1 MAEGKGQQGCWVWPR
16 RGANLAAAFLLSL
29 CMCACRRLAGWV
41 AGCVCQSL
49 GVMQL
54 SRKDLGKL
62 VDRMVVDP
70 ASPAAITSSSSS
82 PPPFH
87 YLLVLKARLLRLLAD
102 PAYLH

>member
-1 MAEGKGQQGCWVWPR
+1 
-16 RGANLAAAFLLSL
+16 
-29 CMCACRRLAGWV
+29 
-41 AGCVCQSL
+41 
-49 GVMQL
+49 MQL